1 MLSRFADMRTQAET
15 GAAEREAFAR
25 TLLEVGPDVTT
36 LCAGWSARDVC
47 IHLVIFERRPDAW
60 FGHIMGDRNERA
72 RRYYDG
78 MVDRE
83 RARSWTSLVD
93 RFRAGPKVGPL
104 ALDSIRNRMF
114 LREYTIHH
122 EDVRR
127 ANGMAA
133 RTGIDPIQEA
143 VWSKLPGF
151 VRLTQPADL
160 GVKASWPGRAEQT
173 LREGEPAVNAVNAV
187 TLTGEPL
194 EILLYMF
201 GRPQVAEV
209 EIGGAPEDVV
219 RFGTGAMVS
228 RPALPRMSLPVPNS
242 RAN

>member
-78 MVDRE
+78 MVERE
-83 RARSWTSLVD
+83 RARSWRSLVD
-93 RFRAGPKVGPL
+93 RFRAGPKFGPL
-104 ALDSIRNRMF
+104 ALDSVRNRMF

-127 ANGMAA
+127 ANGMKI
-133 RTGIDPIQEA
+133 RTDIDPIQEA

-151 VRLTQPADL
+151 IRLTQPAEL
-160 GVKASWPGRAEQT
+160 GVRTIWPGRAEQT
-173 LREGEPAVNAVNAV
+173 LREGEPAV

-209 EIGGAPEDVV
+209 QIGGAPADVA

-228 RPALPRMSLPVPNS
+228 RPALLRMSLPVPN
-242 RAN
+242 